1 MQMYEVIREI
11 INIDRETVKMK
22 QRYEEII
29 KDKENEIR
37 KALQDLE
44 KSSEEESFLHE
55 NLSTPDDVKAIVSQ
69 IEEVYEKNIDK
80 LNKAYNDIKGKIVED
95 IWKDLFLSKE
105 GI

>member
-1 MQMYEVIREI
+1 MYEVIREI

>member
-1 MQMYEVIREI
+1 MYEVIREI

-55 NLSTPDDVKAIVSQ
+55 NLSTPDDVKTIVSQ